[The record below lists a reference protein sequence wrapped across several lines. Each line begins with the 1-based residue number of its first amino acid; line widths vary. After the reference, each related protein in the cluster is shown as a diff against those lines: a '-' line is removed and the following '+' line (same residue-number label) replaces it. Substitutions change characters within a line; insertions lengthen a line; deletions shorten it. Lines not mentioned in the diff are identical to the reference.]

1 MNSKDSKD
9 DKKSTGSIRHD
20 SDKMRNHEM
29 KPSEGNRLYGNGK
42 ASRTDFPFDETKFL
56 PGQREAAIKIVERE
70 FTPKKERRNKRD
82 LAEDLGVSHMT
93 LYRWETRDQ
102 NFINFKNYI
111 ASDFVNSHLPF
122 VYSKLIEGI
131 DNGSMKGIEL
141 FLKRMGDLD
150 NRSEVTLNAGQ
161 VGDDKTYDERKED
174 LMKRL
179 NKSDDGG
186 SDVVDSE

>member
-1 MNSKDSKD
+1 MESKDKS
-9 DKKSTGSIRHD
+9 KSTGSIHD
-20 SDKMRNHEM
+20 GSSLMRNHEM
-29 KPSEGNRLYGNGK
+29 KPSDNNRLYGNGK
-42 ASRTDFPFDETKFL
+42 ASRSDFPFDEAKFL
-56 PGQREAAIKIVERE
+56 PGQREAAMALVEYE
-70 FTPKKERRNKRD
+70 FTAQKDRRNKGEI
-82 LAEDLGVSHMT
+82 AEDVGTTRMT

-122 VYSKLIEGI
+122 VYSKLIDGI
-131 DNGSMKGIEL
+131 NNGSMKGIEL

-161 VGDDKTYDERKED
+161 TGDDKTYDERKEE

-179 NKSDDGG
+179 GKSDNGED
-186 SDVVDSE
+186 DVVDSE